1 MSHDQ
6 DDLSAAADMSA
17 PTAADFDQAFSAAAA
32 SAGIRRVWELA
43 APDLPPQ
50 VEPFSFVSAD
60 LLRHVAQA
68 LHLSPGQT
76 LVDLGCG
83 RGGPGLW
90 LAREADV
97 SLVGVD
103 FSPVAINQATHRAA
117 LFGLADRARFVV
129 GDLTSTGLP
138 DASADAAVSID
149 AFHFAADPAAAAAE
163 ARRVLRPDGRLVLT
177 NWQPKIPDDARL
189 PVRSRINWPQLLHSA
204 GFADIAM
211 EDRPEWHDL
220 FTRVYQ
226 IALDL
231 GDPRDDAVL
240 ADLQDEARQRLPVA
254 DLKHRVVVTAIAPD
268 RPRAA
273 PSGQGP
279 GRSLPG
285 PDAGHP
291 LQPAGGDPQGRHPD
305 HPGSCP
311 DGTDSQAD
319 NGDLG
324 VPAACPSSGKWPV
337 VAVTHGLSA
346 SAPTWK
352 SPARLRS
359 RRSLPSSGSPG
370 LVARQG
376 TPVKAGAV
384 RFFRKSPAPGPAPRR
399 VHHPWNPPE
408 AELPGIVATPPA
420 EASSSGQK
428 MTRAPPHRPGGIYT
442 G

>member
-17 PTAADFDQAFSAAAA
+17 PTAADFDQAFPAAAA
-32 SAGIRRVWELA
+32 SAGIRRVWGLA

-68 LHLSPGQT
+68 CTFRRDRRSSIYGADGAGLDRGWPGKPM
-76 LVDLGCG
+76 L
-83 RGGPGLW
+83 
-90 LAREADV
+90 

-103 FSPVAINQATHRAA
+103 FSPVAIDQAGHRAA

-163 ARRVLRPDGRLVLT
+163 DAGSSGQPGRLVLT

-211 EDRPEWHDL
+211 EDRAEWHDL

-231 GDPRDDAVL
+231 ADPRDDTSL

-279 GRSLPG
+279 GPG
-285 PDAGHP
+285 M
-291 LQPAGGDPQGRHPD
+291 
-305 HPGSCP
+305 
-311 DGTDSQAD
+311 
-319 NGDLG
+319 
-324 VPAACPSSGKWPV
+324 
-337 VAVTHGLSA
+337 
-346 SAPTWK
+346 
-352 SPARLRS
+352 AR
-359 RRSLPSSGSPG
+359 
-370 LVARQG
+370 
-376 TPVKAGAV
+376 
-384 RFFRKSPAPGPAPRR
+384 
-399 VHHPWNPPE
+399 
-408 AELPGIVATPPA
+408 
-420 EASSSGQK
+420 
-428 MTRAPPHRPGGIYT
+428 
-442 G
+442 